1 MKEQVYVNDAHR
13 IIVETLKAAG
23 VTIKSPVMLTANQ
36 YDKEWGVSVDY
47 MSVGVHIP
55 KSAIDEY
62 QVQNIDEEAVGC
74 RFILNKIWYQK
85 D

>member
-1 MKEQVYVNDAHR
+1 MKEPVYVNDAHR
-13 IIVETLKAAG
+13 IIVEALKAAG

-36 YDKEWGVSVDY
+36 YDKEWVVSVDY

-55 KSAIDEY
+55 KSDIDEY
-62 QVQNIDEEAVGC
+62 QVQNIDEEAAGC
-74 RFILNKIWYQK
+74 RFILNKVWHQK

>member
-1 MKEQVYVNDAHR
+1 MKEQTYVNDAHR
-13 IIVETLKAAG
+13 IIVEALKAAG

-36 YDKEWGVSVDY
+36 YEKEWCVSVEY

-55 KSAIDEY
+55 KPAIEEDE
-62 QVQNIDEEAVGC
+62 VRNIDEETAGC
-74 RFILNKIWYQK
+74 RFILNKVWHQK